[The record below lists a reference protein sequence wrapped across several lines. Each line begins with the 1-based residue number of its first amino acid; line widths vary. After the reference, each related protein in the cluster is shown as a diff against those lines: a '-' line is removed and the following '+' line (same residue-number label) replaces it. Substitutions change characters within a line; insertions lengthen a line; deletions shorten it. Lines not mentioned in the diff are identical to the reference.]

1 MGVSVPTAV
10 IQSLAGEA
18 VRLVKCG
25 RGVGEI
31 KQPLQGALANN
42 DKARDQAEDQDRRDH
57 KPFAADNRPAIVVPQ
72 PAEPTAPRGGLLL
85 VHWDYLRSWLS
96 SGGGLPNYFV
106 FERPPPL
113 ALFPSLIHGEPGA
126 KPKGEPGHTL
136 PAKKVIVKP
145 LFGKLRGPAKRNAA
159 GNRDGGVPFSVDRI
173 SAGGEN
179 SQ

>member
-1 MGVSVPTAV
+1 
-10 IQSLAGEA
+10 
-18 VRLVKCG
+18 
-25 RGVGEI
+25 
-31 KQPLQGALANN
+31 
-42 DKARDQAEDQDRRDH
+42 
-57 KPFAADNRPAIVVPQ
+57 
-72 PAEPTAPRGGLLL
+72 LLL

-96 SGGGLPNYFV
+96 SGEGLPNYFV
-106 FERPPPL
+106 FARVPPL

-126 KPKGEPGHTL
+126 ELKGKPGQPL

-159 GNRDGGVPFSVDRI
+159 GPRDGGVPFFVDRI